1 MKLSEQPINDFL
13 KLLASDAP
21 APGGGGGAALCSASG
36 IALTGMVTAF
46 TVGKPKYAE
55 YDELNRRVQAGAES
69 LRLKLAEGINKDK
82 DVFNGVSAVYGMP
95 KSTDE
100 EKAARTAAM
109 QEALKAATA
118 VPFEVMELSL
128 EALVLTSEIVGR
140 SNPNVAS
147 DIGVAALSL
156 QAGVKSAWLN
166 VLINL
171 AGIKDEA
178 FVNKYKSKGQEMLT
192 KAEALSGDIYDKILA
207 TM

>member
-1 MKLSEQPINDFL
+1 MKLSEQRINDFL
-13 KLLASDAP
+13 KELASDAP
-21 APGGGGGAALCSASG
+21 APGGGGGAALCSATG

-46 TVGKPKYAE
+46 TVDKPKYAE
-55 YDELNRRVQAGAES
+55 FDELNRRVQSGAES
-69 LRLKLAEGINKDK
+69 LRLRLSEGIDKDK
-82 DVFNGVSAVYGMP
+82 EAFNGVGAVYGMP

-109 QEALKAATA
+109 QQALKAATA
-118 VPFEVMELSL
+118 VPYEVMELSL
-128 EALVLTSEIVGR
+128 EALKLTSEIVGK

-178 FVNKYKSKGQEMLT
+178 FVQKHKSKGQEMLT
-192 KAEALSGDIYDKILA
+192 EAEAISGEIYEKILA